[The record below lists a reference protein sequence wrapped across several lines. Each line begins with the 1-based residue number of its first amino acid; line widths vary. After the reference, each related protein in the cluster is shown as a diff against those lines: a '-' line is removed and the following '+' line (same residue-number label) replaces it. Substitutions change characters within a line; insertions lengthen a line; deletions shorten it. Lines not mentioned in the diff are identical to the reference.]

1 MKSTIE
7 RGDKYRMKKKLPIF
21 LAVWPYMFFGV
32 YLIKNGKVF
41 NLFIVVYSILTIA
54 MYILNI
60 IYACRLNG
68 AGSHNQL
75 AFWDMFLKLV
85 HLPFYLLTLLIGAFI
100 FISIE
105 TPSEIYVGSIFVFC
119 LILADLFLM
128 SISSIYGINALLRA
142 RKKKAISTAFM
153 ILHSILHCII
163 VSDVISAV
171 ILFLKLRKQI

>member
-1 MKSTIE
+1 M
-7 RGDKYRMKKKLPIF
+7 RKKWLIF

-41 NLFIVVYSILTIA
+41 NLFITVYSILTIT
-54 MYILNI
+54 MYISNI
-60 IYACRLNG
+60 VYACRLTG
-68 AGSHNQL
+68 AESYQL

-85 HLPFYLLTLLIGAFI
+85 HLPFYVLTLLIGAFI
-100 FISIE
+100 LMSME

-119 LILADLFLM
+119 LIIADLFLM
-128 SISSIYGINALLRA
+128 LISSIYGINALLRA
-142 RKKKAISTAFM
+142 RKKKAVSTKFM

-171 ILFLKLRKQI
+171 ILFSKLRKQI